1 MEQMSAVLMVE
12 MMAALRVVEWVVW
25 KDCSMVE
32 PTAVTMA
39 DDLDAKMA
47 A

>member
-1 MEQMSAVLMVE
+1 MVE
-12 MMAALRVVEWVVW
+12 MMAVLMVDEWVVW

-32 PTAVTMA
+32 PTAVTMVEPTA
-39 DDLDAKMA
+39 VTMVDDLEAKMA